1 MDDRLNGG
9 PRLACFIHMLEMPP
23 AAETL
28 TVGKMES
35 VDAAFRL
42 LKKEHCLIFQR
53 QKLSLLL
60 VILLLTMAI
69 TTTWN
74 QLLEQ
79 TRLRMALTT
88 LLISQP
94 VASRMASIFQTL

>member
-1 MDDRLNGG
+1 MPMIAGINGG

-42 LKKEHCLIFQR
+42 LKKVSWLLLIFC
-53 QKLSLLL
+53 SG
-60 VILLLTMAI
+60 V
-69 TTTWN
+69 
-74 QLLEQ
+74 
-79 TRLRMALTT
+79 
-88 LLISQP
+88 
-94 VASRMASIFQTL
+94 